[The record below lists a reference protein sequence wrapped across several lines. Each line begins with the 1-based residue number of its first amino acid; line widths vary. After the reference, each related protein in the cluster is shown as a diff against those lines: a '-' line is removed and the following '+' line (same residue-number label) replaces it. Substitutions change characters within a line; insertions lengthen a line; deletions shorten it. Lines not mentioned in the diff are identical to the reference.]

1 MRRIRKSTQPSVDP
15 ITGDLLRP
23 IERFSLFVQGRMRQW
38 RFILLYSALTF
49 TWWAMPTWFGDT
61 ASYTKWQLGAS
72 YMALLIESVV
82 GIGMFGWAR
91 RDSVVLRKVHA
102 LEEAANATAA
112 RDAEVLR
119 KLEQTDE
126 INAVLLNRVV
136 TLLEAHAKNG
146 NGNGNGT
153 EPTTTTG

>member
-1 MRRIRKSTQPSVDP
+1 MRRIRKTAQPSLDP
-15 ITGDLLRP
+15 LTGDLLRP
-23 IERFSLFVQGRMRQW
+23 VERFSLFVQGRMRQW
-38 RFILLYSALTF
+38 RFIFLYTGLTAA
-49 TWWAMPTWFGDT
+49 WWARPVWFGDT
-61 ASYTKWQLGAS
+61 SSYTKWQLGAS

-102 LEEAANATAA
+102 LEVAAEAVTV

-126 INAVLLNRVV
+126 INAVLLNRVL
-136 TLLEAHAKNG
+136 TLLEAHAQNG

-153 EPTTTTG
+153 ESTTPTG